1 MAKQRRKFTEKEL
14 NQIEG
19 WSAIRLP
26 LEEIAI
32 LLKVDKDWFLQ
43 LAKKDS
49 AVHTALDDGRAK
61 SKGSIRQTLYQMAMG
76 RAGGTTQDGK
86 VVAPQAPD
94 FKALRFWCQTQ
105 EGFKI
110 NYGIEHTAAGEK
122 DPNAMSEAE
131 VDAEIAKLSG
141 RIAGLKSVPPKQD

>member
-1 MAKQRRKFTEKEL
+1 MAKQRRKFTDKEL

-32 LLKVDKDWFLQ
+32 LLKVDRDWFAQ
-43 LAKKDS
+43 LAKKDG
-49 AVHTALDDGRAK
+49 AVRTALDDGQAK
-61 SKGSIRQTLYQMAMG
+61 SKGNIRQTLYQMAMG
-76 RAGGTTQDGK
+76 RAGGKTQDGTI
-86 VVAPQAPD
+86 VPPQAPD

-110 NYGIEHTAAGEK
+110 NVGLEITKPGEK
-122 DPNAMSEAE
+122 DPTAMSEAE
-131 VDAEIAKLSG
+131 VDEEIAKLG
-141 RIAGLKSVPPKQD
+141 NRIAGLKSVPPKQD